1 VSNPNPA
8 ARAMKEPGPEHPISI
23 ERNSKRIRVSL
34 GGRLIADSRATL
46 SLREST
52 YPVVRYIPRSDVD
65 MTLLER
71 SAHTTYCPY
80 KGTASYFSIPTGG
93 RRSENAIWTYE
104 TPHPAV
110 ASIKEY
116 LAFYPDRV
124 DSIEESDG

>member
-1 VSNPNPA
+1 VSNSNPA
-8 ARAMKEPGPEHPISI
+8 AQPVRQPGPEHPITI
-23 ERNSKRIRVSL
+23 EPNAKRIRVSI
-34 GGRLIADSRATL
+34 GGRVIADSRATL
-46 SLREST
+46 SLREAT

-80 KGTASYFSIPTGG
+80 KGEASYFSIPTGG

-110 ASIKEY
+110 AAIKEH
-116 LAFYPDRV
+116 LAFYPDRI
-124 DSIEESDG
+124 DSMEESD

>member
-1 VSNPNPA
+1 MNNPSTTAGPI
-8 ARAMKEPGPEHPISI
+8 KQPGPEHPIAI
-23 ERNSKRIRVSL
+23 EQNAKRIRVSV
-34 GGRLIADSRATL
+34 GGRMIADSTQTL

-52 YPVVRYIPRSDVD
+52 YPVVRYVPRKDVA
-65 MTLLER
+65 MELLER

-80 KGTASYFSIPTGG
+80 KGTASYFSIPAGG
-93 RRSENAIWTYE
+93 SRSKNAIWTYE

-124 DSIEESDG
+124 DAIEETD

>member
-1 VSNPNPA
+1 MSNPNPA
-8 ARAMKEPGPEHPISI
+8 AQPARQPGPEHPITI
-23 ERNSKRIRVSL
+23 EPNPKRIRVSV
-34 GGRLIADSRATL
+34 GGHVIADSRASL
-46 SLREST
+46 NLREAA

-65 MTLLER
+65 MTLLGR

-80 KGTASYFSIPTGG
+80 KGEASYFSIPAGG

-110 ASIKEY
+110 AAIKEH

-124 DSIEESDG
+124 DSIEESD

>member
-1 VSNPNPA
+1 LNNPSTTAGPI
-8 ARAMKEPGPEHPISI
+8 KQPGPEHPLTI
-23 ERNSKRIRVSL
+23 EQNTKRIRVSV
-34 GGRLIADSRATL
+34 GGRMIADSTQTL

-52 YPVVRYIPRSDVD
+52 YPVVRYVPRRDVD
-65 MTLLER
+65 MKLLER

-93 RRSENAIWTYE
+93 SRSGNAIWTYE

-124 DSIEESDG
+124 DAIEETD